1 MLVRSWLVSTP
12 RTALLLHG
20 VGSSSDTWWRV
31 REDLGDLGWETTALD
46 LAGHG
51 DRPVP
56 AGGLRT
62 LSDLTEDVRAQVG
75 DRRFDVVVGHSLG
88 AVVALDLAAA
98 HPGLAGQVVVV
109 DPPALGGALDVGQ
122 VADALVRD
130 AEAARADPGAVA
142 REAAAANPQWSRRD
156 VEGVVANR
164 ARFDTAVAAWLRGER
179 WDLPAL
185 VAGCP
190 VPVGLVVA
198 DGPES
203 ALVEPGRSQVLAALG
218 PSRVVSIRGG
228 HGLHR
233 DRPALF
239 LRALLELTVP
249 AAPTS
254 TTPADPAAAGPRPPG
269 VA

>member
-1 MLVRSWLVSTP
+1 MHPYDPAAVSTYATTP
-12 RTALLLHG
+12 LSALLLHG
-20 VGSSSDTWWRV
+20 VGSSSDTWWRL

-56 AGGLRT
+56 ARGLRN
-62 LSDLTEDVRAQVG
+62 LSDLTEDVWAQVA
-75 DRRFDVVVGHSLG
+75 DQRFDVVVGHSLG

-122 VADALVRD
+122 VADSLVRD
-130 AEAARADPGAVA
+130 AETARADPDGVA
-142 REAAAANPQWSRRD
+142 RTVALANPRWSWRD
-156 VEGVVANR
+156 AEGVAGNR
-164 ARFDTAVAAWLRGER
+164 ARFDTAVAAWLRDEH

-185 VAGCP
+185 VVDCP

-198 DGPES
+198 DGPET
-203 ALVEPGRSQVLAALG
+203 ATVEPGRSQVLAGLE
-218 PSRVVSIRGG
+218 PSRVVAIRGG

-239 LRALLELTVP
+239 LRALLDLTVP
-249 AAPTS
+249 
-254 TTPADPAAAGPRPPG
+254 TTAAGPPTRPSG